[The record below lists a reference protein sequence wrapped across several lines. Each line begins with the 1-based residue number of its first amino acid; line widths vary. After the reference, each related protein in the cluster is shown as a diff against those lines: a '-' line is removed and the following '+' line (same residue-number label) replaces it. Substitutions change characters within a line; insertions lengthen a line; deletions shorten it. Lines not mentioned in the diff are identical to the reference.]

1 MMYKIAFEKASFGLA
16 LVNLSDG
23 SFIDANPRFCEI
35 IHREMDQ
42 LIGKQWPV
50 IAGISDRELVKAQ
63 IRDFQE
69 TTNKSLCCDLSITID
84 FEDEQGRDVALIS
97 IHDMTE
103 IKAANLRAKWS
114 SDQLEAVLDAVPA
127 AIWFFHDVNGEVVTA
142 NKVGRQWFDDSSD
155 PSSDFCDVSGY
166 NEILES
172 FRDASGREV
181 RSSEV
186 PLMRAVR
193 GEQVRNFEGRF
204 SFKDGRK
211 IDFFGNALPWLDE
224 NGAIRGAVSAY
235 IDVSER
241 KRAEVREHLLAREV
255 DHRARNILAVV
266 QAIIQLTKSASVDD
280 FRHSLTGRIDSLAR
294 AHMLLADGRWR
305 GADLRRL
312 VEEEIAPYVVGG
324 GKEDAP
330 QSFFISGPDI
340 ALIPAAAQA
349 LALTLHELA
358 TNAAKYGALA
368 APNGKIRIDWELSGE
383 ESDTFN
389 LCWWEYLGQPTS
401 EPDKAGFGGT
411 LIRTSIEDQL
421 NGKLTYHWLE
431 DGLKVDIRC
440 PVNEVMGSQTLS
452 SF

>member
-16 LVNLSDG
+16 LVDLSDG
-23 SFIDANPRFCEI
+23 NFIDANPRFCEI

-172 FRDASGREV
+172 FRDASGILILE
-181 RSSEV
+181 
-186 PLMRAVR
+186 A
-193 GEQVRNFEGRF
+193 
-204 SFKDGRK
+204 
-211 IDFFGNALPWLDE
+211 AL
-224 NGAIRGAVSAY
+224 
-235 IDVSER
+235 
-241 KRAEVREHLLAREV
+241 
-255 DHRARNILAVV
+255 
-266 QAIIQLTKSASVDD
+266 SAS
-280 FRHSLTGRIDSLAR
+280 
-294 AHMLLADGRWR
+294 
-305 GADLRRL
+305 
-312 VEEEIAPYVVGG
+312 P
-324 GKEDAP
+324 DA
-330 QSFFISGPDI
+330 
-340 ALIPAAAQA
+340 
-349 LALTLHELA
+349 TY
-358 TNAAKYGALA
+358 AAKG
-368 APNGKIRIDWELSGE
+368 
-383 ESDTFN
+383 
-389 LCWWEYLGQPTS
+389 PTS
-401 EPDKAGFGGT
+401 SRNLWALVAIAG
-411 LIRTSIEDQL
+411 
-421 NGKLTYHWLE
+421 
-431 DGLKVDIRC
+431 
-440 PVNEVMGSQTLS
+440 LS
-452 SF
+452 PPRSFRVASAKTA

>member
-1 MMYKIAFEKASFGLA
+1 M
-16 LVNLSDG
+16 
-23 SFIDANPRFCEI
+23 
-35 IHREMDQ
+35 
-42 LIGKQWPV
+42 
-50 IAGISDRELVKAQ
+50 
-63 IRDFQE
+63 
-69 TTNKSLCCDLSITID
+69 
-84 FEDEQGRDVALIS
+84 
-97 IHDMTE
+97 
-103 IKAANLRAKWS
+103 
-114 SDQLEAVLDAVPA
+114 
-127 AIWFFHDVNGEVVTA
+127 
-142 NKVGRQWFDDSSD
+142 
-155 PSSDFCDVSGY
+155 
-166 NEILES
+166 
-172 FRDASGREV
+172 

-193 GEQVRNFEGRF
+193 GDQVRNFEGRF

-211 IDFFGNALPWLDE
+211 IDFFGNALLWLDE

-280 FRHSLTGRIDSLAR
+280 FRHSLTGRIDGLAR

-305 GADLRRL
+305 GVDHRRL

-340 ALIPAAAQA
+340 ALTPAAAQE

-368 APNGKIRIDWELSGE
+368 APNGKSG
-383 ESDTFN
+383 SIGN
-389 LCWWEYLGQPTS
+389 CGRGKRYLRFVLVGISGPA
-401 EPDKAGFGGT
+401 D
-411 LIRTSIEDQL
+411 L
-421 NGKLTYHWLE
+421 
-431 DGLKVDIRC
+431 
-440 PVNEVMGSQTLS
+440 
-452 SF
+452 